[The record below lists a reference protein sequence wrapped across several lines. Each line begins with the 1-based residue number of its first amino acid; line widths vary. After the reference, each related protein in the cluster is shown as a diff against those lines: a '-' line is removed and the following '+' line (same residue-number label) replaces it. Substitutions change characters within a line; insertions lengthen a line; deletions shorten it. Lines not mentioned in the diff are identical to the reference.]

1 MGTQNMNSPM
11 IKSTAMPQQTVLTMP
26 PGSKGPMD
34 AGIKMQQQQTDSQ
47 MALVGKSGGSK
58 RRKRRFK
65 GGATTAPT
73 APVVKV
79 PQVQPGAPNPDATAA
94 SYAALT
100 NVATTQQVGS
110 TFDSAKDPSQTAA
123 LQAQQQ
129 ALYKSGGSKS
139 RRGKRGKRGK
149 NGKRGGSVEWGC
161 YSGGKK
167 SKKRRKSRSKRTKRH
182 HH

>member
-1 MGTQNMNSPM
+1 MSNPNMSNPSM
-11 IKSTAMPQQTVLTMP
+11 IKSTAMPQQTVTAMP

-65 GGATTAPT
+65 GGATTA
-73 APVVKV
+73 APVVLV
-79 PQVQPGAPNPDATAA
+79 PPVQSGAANPDATAA
-94 SYAALT
+94 SYKSLTALS
-100 NVATTQQVGS
+100 QQQAGQAV
-110 TFDSAKDPSQTAA
+110 FDSAKDPSQTAA

-139 RRGKRGKRGK
+139 KSKKR
-149 NGKRGGSVEWGC
+149 GKRGGSVKWGC
-161 YSGGKK
+161 YSGG
-167 SKKRRKSRSKRTKRH
+167 SKKRRKSRKSRRTKRYRH
-182 HH
+182 

>member
-1 MGTQNMNSPM
+1 MSNPNPPM
-11 IKSTAMPQQTVLTMP
+11 IKSTAMPQQTVTAMP

-34 AGIKMQQQQTDSQ
+34 AGIKTQQQQTDSQ
-47 MALVGKSGGSK
+47 MALIGKSGGSK
-58 RRKRRFK
+58 RRNRRFK
-65 GGATTAPT
+65 GGATTAP
-73 APVVKV
+73 AVQVPPVQAGV
-79 PQVQPGAPNPDATAA
+79 ANPDATAA

-129 ALYKSGGSKS
+129 SLYKSGGSKS
-139 RRGKRGKRGK
+139 RRGKRGK
-149 NGKRGGSVEWGC
+149 NGKRGGSVNWGC

-167 SKKRRKSRSKRTKRH
+167 SKKRRKSRSRSKRTKRH

>member
-1 MGTQNMNSPM
+1 MSNPNPPM

-34 AGIKMQQQQTDSQ
+34 AGIKIQQQQTASQ

-65 GGATTAPT
+65 GGATTT
-73 APVVKV
+73 PVVQV
-79 PQVQPGAPNPDATAA
+79 PPVQSGSVNPDATAA
-94 SYAALT
+94 SYKSL
-100 NVATTQQVGS
+100 ATVSQQQANQS

-129 ALYKSGGSKS
+129 ALYKSGGSKYKS
-139 RRGKRGKRGK
+139 KSK
-149 NGKRGGSVEWGC
+149 KRGGSVKWGC
-161 YSGGKK
+161 YSGG
-167 SKKRRKSRSKRTKRH
+167 SKKRRKSRKSRRTKRRRY
-182 HH
+182 